1 MPKRRVPAPVVSLAE
16 ARLEHRLKQ
25 YRERL
30 ERVLKTNRRAITRL
44 YSTGTLFTRLG
55 CRAGRDLLLAHEHLL
70 RVMALLERLSNTGD
84 VPAPSTAKQIQ
95 EIFEELDTLLEQTA
109 NLTDETSKVLDELK
123 KE

>member
-1 MPKRRVPAPVVSLAE
+1 MPKRRAPAPVVSLAE

-30 ERVLKTNRRAITRL
+30 ERVLKTNRRALTKL
-44 YSTGTLFTRLG
+44 FSTGTLFTRIG

-70 RVMALLERLSNTGD
+70 RVMTLLDRLSHTGD
-84 VPAPSTAKQIQ
+84 VPAPSSTK
-95 EIFEELDTLLEQTA
+95 EIHEVFEELDTLLAQTA
-109 NLTDETSKVLDELK
+109 NLTDETSKMLEEMK